1 MYYQAKISNAYFI
14 AKKSSCILLLLYIII
29 CQGRLTKNLILFFF
43 RIGPGTYDFKMN
55 LKGSGIGK
63 SLPPRGI
70 QMFKGY
76 KNVALTRLTY
86 SDASGLNR
94 KPVFRFFKSENIPS
108 FQLSRYDSLYF
119 TSQDSH

>member
-1 MYYQAKISNAYFI
+1 
-14 AKKSSCILLLLYIII
+14 
-29 CQGRLTKNLILFFF
+29 
-43 RIGPGTYDFKMN
+43 MN

-94 KPVFRFFKSENIPS
+94 KPVFQFFKSEKSSIS
-108 FQLSRYDSLYF
+108 FHSGPEYLKTSRKKK
-119 TSQDSH
+119 TREIK